1 VLILSCGDLP
11 FAVKSTSLSSNQRI
25 ANITVT
31 DMSAM
36 AMARNILFAKIITD
50 TKFNPDS
57 NEDLQYLWNI
67 WYNME
72 WSSVTKERFLKDITE
87 LNMGCFSDNL
97 KVPVENDLS
106 VLKNIWKFWVSSVSE
121 VNLATMQQIH
131 KQR

>member
-1 VLILSCGDLP
+1 
-11 FAVKSTSLSSNQRI
+11 
-25 ANITVT
+25 
-31 DMSAM
+31 
-36 AMARNILFAKIITD
+36 
-50 TKFNPDS
+50 
-57 NEDLQYLWNI
+57 
-67 WYNME
+67 ME

-87 LNMGCFSDNL
+87 LSIGCFSDNL

>member
-11 FAVKSTSLSSNQRI
+11 FAVQSTSLCSNQRI

-36 AMARNILFAKIITD
+36 TMARNVLFAKIITD
-50 TKFNPDS
+50 VKFNPARD
-57 NEDLQYLWNI
+57 EDLQYLWNI

-72 WSSVTKERFLKDITE
+72 WSSATKERFLKDIKE
-87 LNMGCFSDNL
+87 LSSCFSENL
-97 KVPVENDLS
+97 KIPVENDLS

-121 VNLATMQQIH
+121 VNLTTMQQIH